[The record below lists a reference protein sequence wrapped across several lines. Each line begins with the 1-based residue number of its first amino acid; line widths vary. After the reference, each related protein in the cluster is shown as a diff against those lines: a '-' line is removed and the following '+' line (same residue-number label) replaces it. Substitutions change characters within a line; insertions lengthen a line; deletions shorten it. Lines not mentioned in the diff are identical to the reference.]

1 MTKQEIF
8 EVVVSNV
15 REVLP
20 ELEDHSFQPTDQLVN
35 LGANSVD
42 RAEIVMM
49 IIEELNLRV
58 PLVEL
63 STAKNIGELVEV
75 LYGKLQTA

>member
-8 EVVVSNV
+8 EVVIRNT

-20 ELEDHSFQPTDQLVN
+20 ELEGHTFQPTDQLAN

-42 RAEIVMM
+42 RAEIVM
-49 IIEELNLRV
+49 ITIEELDLKIPR
-58 PLVEL
+58 VEL

>member
-8 EVVVSNV
+8 EVVVRNT

-20 ELEDHSFQPTDQLVN
+20 ELEGYTFQPTDQLAN

-42 RAEIVMM
+42 RAEIVMI
-49 IIEELNLRV
+49 IIEELDLKI

>member
-8 EVVVSNV
+8 EVVVRNTC
-15 REVLP
+15 EVLP
-20 ELEDHSFQPTDQLVN
+20 ELEGHTFQPTDQLAN

-49 IIEELNLRV
+49 TIEELDLKIPR
-58 PLVEL
+58 VEL